1 MRCERAWCAAAN
13 RVIARRDYRSRC
25 RAALSFT
32 LLQCTKAE
40 AGSNLK
46 NVEDRRDRTPMNT
59 RSMTRAATVAALS
72 WLVTACTSPPPPPAA
87 PPATPFHT
95 VYTVDD
101 LMDYVITPA
110 AEAYWGSVSIIIDMD
125 GVTENFPTSDAE
137 WESVLVAAITLAES
151 GNLLMMPP
159 RALGGDDWMRLSRDM
174 VEAGVVAADAARA
187 QDVDAVFDASE
198 QVYNACQACHNQ
210 YLVDPA
216 ALTFP
221 PLD

>member
-1 MRCERAWCAAAN
+1 VRWQRAWCAAAN
-13 RVIARRDYRSRC
+13 RVIARPDYRSRC
-25 RAALSFT
+25 PGALSFT
-32 LLQCTKAE
+32 LLQVPGE

-46 NVEDRRDRTPMNT
+46 NIEDHRDRTPMNT
-59 RSMTRAATVAALS
+59 RSMTRAATVAALA
-72 WLVTACTSPPPPPAA
+72 WLVTACSEPPPPPPPAL
-87 PPATPFHT
+87 PFHT

-101 LMDYVITPA
+101 LMDYVVTPA
-110 AEAYWGSVSIIIDMD
+110 AEAYWGSVSIIVDMD
-125 GVTENFPTSDAE
+125 GVTENFPTSDAQ
-137 WESVLVAAITLAES
+137 WEQVLAAAVTLAES
-151 GNLLMMPP
+151 GNLLMMPT
-159 RALGGDDWMRLSRDM
+159 RALGGDDWMDLSRDM
-174 VEAGVVAADAARA
+174 VVAGIAAADAARA

>member
-1 MRCERAWCAAAN
+1 MH
-13 RVIARRDYRSRC
+13 
-25 RAALSFT
+25 
-32 LLQCTKAE
+32 
-40 AGSNLK
+40 
-46 NVEDRRDRTPMNT
+46 MNST
-59 RSMTRAATVAALS
+59 TRAATIAALA
-72 WLVTACTSPPPPPAA
+72 WLVTACSSPPPPP
-87 PPATPFHT
+87 PPPPFHT

-110 AEAYWGSVSIIIDMD
+110 AEVYWGSVSIIVDMD

-137 WESVLVAAITLAES
+137 WERVLAAAVMLAES
-151 GNLLMMPP
+151 GNLLMMPQ

-174 VEAGVVAADAARA
+174 VDAGIVAANAARA
-187 QDVDAVFDASE
+187 QDVDAVFEASE